1 MTSHDILRSF
11 DQFRNLYSLSK
22 TLRFE
27 LIPHPKT
34 SEHIEKNGL
43 LQQDEQRSK
52 DYQQV
57 KKIID
62 DYHKYFIDEA
72 LLSVSLDNLPQY
84 YDLYIKRDKSDDD
97 KKQLDNVKKELRK
110 KLIESVKSNDK
121 FTTIFKKELI
131 KNDLLAWLNAN
142 PRKQE
147 NEKEL
152 IDKFSDFTTY
162 FSGFHENRKNMYS
175 DEEKSTSIAFRLI
188 HQNLPKFIDNLQ
200 IFDKVKNS
208 GIDLTSMS
216 LLLGDIP
223 LENFFKL
230 DYFNQILTQVGI
242 TFYNLVLGGKSGC
255 DGSKLQGL
263 NELINLYNQQQD
275 DKKNRLPKLK
285 PLFKQI
291 LSDRDGYSF
300 VLESFKND
308 GDVCNAIS
316 DYYGEKLSYSES
328 VFERLQTIFNHI
340 NEYDTKQIYINKSAL
355 TNLSAKLY
363 GSWGV
368 IGKAL
373 EFYYI
378 KQIDKDSDKNKTS
391 LSKKEKWLDSECF
404 SICFLDDVIRHYLE
418 NKQIDDGDVQQS
430 LGNYFTQIF
439 VKSDNLIAQITNQYN
454 TVQAIIQN
462 IQPETKNLIQE
473 KENVAEIKKLLDLIM
488 ELLHLC
494 KLFIIKSD
502 IAEKEHNF
510 YSELEYCLELLN
522 PVIALY
528 NQTRNYLT
536 QKPYSLEKFKLNFE
550 NPELLGGWP
559 LGREIA
565 CSGIILLKEGCYY
578 LGILDKKS
586 KSKFKVKVATKDEES
601 YKKMQYL
608 QAADPSKDVQNLM
621 VINGKT
627 VKKNGRKSKDG
638 INHVLE
644 ELKNTY
650 LPFEINEIRKS
661 KSYSKQCDQ
670 FNKNDL
676 CRFIDFYKQRTIDY
690 FHQYK
695 FEFLKTEEYSDFGKF
710 TDHINSQAYQIQ
722 FENISVSYINQLVDE
737 GKLYLFQIYNKD
749 FSPHSKGTPNMH
761 TMYWKAL
768 FSEENLANVVYKL
781 NGQAEIF
788 YRKKSITADKT
799 IKHLANQPINNKNID
814 NAKKQSTFAYDL
826 IKDKRFTM
834 DKFQFHVPITL
845 NFKAQGRDDI
855 NLEVKEYLKSNPHT
869 HVIGIDRG
877 ERHLLYVSVV
887 NSQGE
892 IIKQFSLNEIIN
904 EYKGNTYK
912 VDYHNLLNTKE
923 GDRKKAR
930 ENWGVVENIKELKE
944 GYLSQVI
951 HKICQL
957 VIEYQAII
965 VMEDLNSGFKN
976 SRIKVE
982 KQVYQKFEKMLIDKL
997 QYLAFKNPQ
1006 ENQPSIYGALQ
1017 LASKFESFQ
1026 KLSTQSGFIFYVPA
1040 WNTSK
1045 IDPATGFVDLLKPKY
1060 ETVAKAQEFIRKF
1073 DEIKYNQS
1081 KDWFEFNFNYS
1092 KFTEKADGTRLN
1104 WTICTTNINRY
1115 SWNRNLNNGKG
1126 GQQLFEITKCL
1137 KALFD
1142 NYKINYQSSE
1152 NLVAQIVTQSEKD
1165 FYVCLLKYLSITI
1178 NLRHNNGKSGIDEE
1192 DYIASPIADKTGA
1205 FFDSRN
1211 EVSKG
1216 KNERGD
1222 WLSTLPV
1229 DADANGAYHI
1239 AKKGLWVLH
1248 QLEKADDLRKVKLAI
1263 SNKEWLEFTQN

>member
-1 MTSHDILRSF
+1 MTTYNLLKKF
-11 DQFRNLYSLSK
+11 DQFTNLYSLSK

-27 LIPHPKT
+27 LIPQGKT
-34 SEHIEKNGL
+34 LEHIEKNGL
-43 LQQDEQRSK
+43 LQQDEHRAK

-72 LLSVSLDNLPQY
+72 LANAKLENLQQY
-84 YDLYIKRDKSDDD
+84 YEQYVKQDKSDKD
-97 KKQLDNVKKELRK
+97 KTQLETIKKELRIR
-110 KLIESVKSNDK
+110 LIAAVKSNSK

-131 KNDLLAWLNAN
+131 KDDLVAWLETQSCE
-142 PRKQE
+142 QE
-147 NEKEL
+147 NKVNL
-152 IDKFSDFTTY
+152 IKKFSDFTTY

-200 IFDKVKNS
+200 IFEKIRS
-208 GIDLTSMS
+208 SAIDLSSMS
-216 LLLGDIP
+216 LLLGDVA
-223 LENFFKL
+223 LEDFFKL
-230 DYFNQILTQVGI
+230 EYFNQTLTQTGI
-242 TFYNLVLGGKSGC
+242 DFYNLVLGGKSSE
-255 DGSKLQGL
+255 DGTKLQGL
-263 NELINLYNQQQD
+263 NELINLYNQRQS

-291 LSDRDGYSF
+291 LSDHDGYSF
-300 VLESFKND
+300 VLENFKND
-308 GDVCNAIS
+308 GDVCLAIKN
-316 DYYGEKLSYSES
+316 YYGEKLSNSEG
-328 VFERLQTIFNHI
+328 VFERLPIIFNQI
-340 NEYDTKQIYINKSAL
+340 NEHDTKQIYINKSAL
-355 TNLSAKLY
+355 TSLSAKLY
-363 GSWGV
+363 LSWDV
-368 IGKAL
+368 INKAL

-378 KQIDKDSDKNKTS
+378 TQIDKNSNKTQAA
-391 LSKKEKWLDSECF
+391 LEKKEKWLKLEYF
-404 SICFLDDVIRHYLE
+404 SLSFLDQAIKYYVD
-418 NKQIDDGDVQQS
+418 NQQIDQGNVQQTL
-430 LGNYFTQIF
+430 LGYFAQLFTAPG
-439 VKSDNLIAQITNQYN
+439 NLIVQITGQYKA
-454 TVQAIIQN
+454 VRAIIQN
-462 IQPETKNLIQE
+462 IQSESKNLIQE
-473 KENVAEIKKLLDLIM
+473 KEHVAEIKKLLDLIM

-494 KLFIIKSD
+494 KLFVIKSD

-510 YSELEYCLELLN
+510 YSELEHCLELLN
-522 PVIALY
+522 PIIALY

-550 NPELLGGWP
+550 NSTLLDGWDRNKEP
-559 LGREIA
+559 
-565 CSGIILLKEGCYY
+565 SNTSILLRKNGYYY
-578 LGILDKKS
+578 LGIMNKKHNKVFEKLPKTSETTDSYEKIVYKLLPGANKMLPKVFLSTKGKATFQPSQELLDNYTSETHKKGDD
-586 KSKFKVKVATKDEES
+586 F
-601 YKKMQYL
+601 
-608 QAADPSKDVQNLM
+608 NLDHCH
-621 VINGKT
+621 K
-627 VKKNGRKSKDG
+627 
-638 INHVLE
+638 L
-644 ELKNTY
+644 
-650 LPFEINEIRKS
+650 
-661 KSYSKQCDQ
+661 
-670 FNKNDL
+670 
-676 CRFIDFYKQRTIDY
+676 IDY
-690 FHQYK
+690 FKDSINKHSDWKNFDFNFSDTATYEDISGFYREVESQGYRITFDLVSEQYID
-695 FEFLKTEEYSDFGKF
+695 T
-710 TDHINSQAYQIQ
+710 
-722 FENISVSYINQLVDE
+722 LVNE

-768 FSEENLANVVYKL
+768 FSGENLANVVYKL

-799 IKHLANQPINNKNID
+799 IRHPAYQPIYNKNID
-814 NAKKQSTFAYDL
+814 NDKKQSTFAYDL

-845 NFKAQGRDDI
+845 NFKAHGRDDI
-855 NLEVKEYLKSNPHT
+855 NLEVKEYLKTKQHT

-877 ERHLLYVSVV
+877 ERHLLYISVV
-887 NSQGE
+887 NPQGE

-912 VDYHNLLNTKE
+912 VDYHNLLNQKE
-923 GDRKKAR
+923 KGRLGAR
-930 ENWGVVENIKELKE
+930 ENWAIVENIKELKE

-1006 ENQPSIYGALQ
+1006 ENQPDIYHALQ

-1026 KLSTQSGFIFYVPA
+1026 KLGTQSGFIFYVPA

-1060 ETVAKAQEFIRKF
+1060 ETVVKAQEFISKF

-1081 KDWFEFNFNYS
+1081 KDWFEFSFDYA
-1092 KFTEKADGTRLN
+1092 KFTEKAAGTRLN
-1104 WTICTTNINRY
+1104 WTVCTTNIPRY
-1115 SWNRNLNNGKG
+1115 SWNRQLNNGKG
-1126 GQQLFEITKCL
+1126 EQQLFEITKCL
-1137 KALFD
+1137 KVLFD

-1152 NLVAQIVTQSEKD
+1152 NLVEQIATQSEKD
-1165 FYVCLLKYLSITI
+1165 FYVCLLKYLSITL
-1178 NLRHNNGKSGIDEE
+1178 NLRHNNGKTGADEE
-1192 DYIASPIADKTGA
+1192 DYIASPVADKTGV
-1205 FFDSRN
+1205 FFDSRF

-1216 KNERGD
+1216 KDEKGN
-1222 WLSTLPV
+1222 WISKLPV

-1239 AKKGLWVLH
+1239 AKKGLWVLQ
-1248 QLEKADDLRKVKLAI
+1248 QLRKTDDLRKVKLAI
-1263 SNKEWLEFTQN
+1263 TNKEWLEFTQN

>member
-1 MTSHDILRSF
+1 MSILTQF
-11 DQFRNLYSLSK
+11 DQFKNLYSLSK

-27 LIPHPKT
+27 LIPQGRT
-34 SEHIEKNGL
+34 LEHIEKNGL
-43 LQQDEQRSK
+43 LQQDEQRAK

-72 LLSVSLDNLPQY
+72 LANVKLENLQQY
-84 YDLYIKRDKSDDD
+84 YDLYAKRDKSEND
-97 KKQLDNVKKELRK
+97 KKQLDNIKKELRI
-110 KLIESVKSNDK
+110 KLIEAVKSNTK

-131 KNDLLAWLNAN
+131 KNDLLAWLNTQ

-200 IFDKVKNS
+200 IFEKIKNS
-208 GIDLTSMS
+208 GIDLSSMS
-216 LLLGDIP
+216 RLLGDVA
-223 LENFFKL
+223 LEDFFKL
-230 DYFNQILTQVGI
+230 EYFNQTLTQVGI
-242 TFYNLVLGGKSGC
+242 GFYNLMLGGQSSD

-263 NELINLYNQQQD
+263 NELINLYNQQQV

-300 VLESFKND
+300 VLESFNND
-308 GDVCNAIS
+308 GDVCRAIS
-316 DYYGEKLSYSES
+316 NYYGEELSNSEG
-328 VFERLQTIFNHI
+328 VFERLPTIFNQV
-340 NEYDTKQIYINKSAL
+340 NEYHTKQIYINKSAL
-355 TNLSAKLY
+355 TSLSAKLY
-363 GSWGV
+363 GSWDI

-373 EFYYI
+373 EYYYVL
-378 KQIDKDSDKNKTS
+378 QIDKDSNKTQAAIK
-391 LSKKEKWLDSECF
+391 KKEKWLDSECF
-404 SICFLDDVIRHYLE
+404 SIYFLDDVIRYYLE
-418 NKQIDDGDVQQS
+418 NKQIEDGVVTQY
-430 LGNYFTQIF
+430 LVNYFAQIF
-439 VKSDNLIAQITNQYN
+439 TVPNNLIMQITSQYN

-462 IQPETKNLIQE
+462 IQPDTKNLIQE
-473 KENVAEIKKLLDLIM
+473 KENVAEIKTLLDLIM

-494 KLFIIKSD
+494 KLFVIKAD

-522 PVIALY
+522 PIIALY

-550 NPELLGGWP
+550 NATLLDGWD
-559 LGREIA
+559 RNKET
-565 CSGIILLKEGCYY
+565 SNTSILLRKNGNYY
-578 LGILDKKS
+578 LGIMNKRHNRVFEALPQILETNNSYEKIVYKLLPGANKMLPKVFLSTKGKATFQPSQELLDNYKSETHKKGDN
-586 KSKFKVKVATKDEES
+586 F
-601 YKKMQYL
+601 
-608 QAADPSKDVQNLM
+608 NLDHCH
-621 VINGKT
+621 K
-627 VKKNGRKSKDG
+627 
-638 INHVLE
+638 L
-644 ELKNTY
+644 
-650 LPFEINEIRKS
+650 
-661 KSYSKQCDQ
+661 
-670 FNKNDL
+670 
-676 CRFIDFYKQRTIDY
+676 IDY
-690 FHQYK
+690 FKDSINKHSDWKNFNFNFSETSSYEDISGFYREVEAQGYKITFDLISEQYID
-695 FEFLKTEEYSDFGKF
+695 EL
-710 TDHINSQAYQIQ
+710 IN
-722 FENISVSYINQLVDE
+722 E

-887 NSQGE
+887 NPQGE

-1006 ENQPSIYGALQ
+1006 GNQPSVYGALQ

-1026 KLSTQSGFIFYVPA
+1026 KLGTQSGFIFYVPA

-1045 IDPATGFVDLLKPKY
+1045 IDPTTGFVDLLKPKY
-1060 ETVAKAQEFIRKF
+1060 ETVAKAQEFICKF

-1081 KDWFEFNFNYS
+1081 KDWFEFSFDYS

-1104 WTICTTNINRY
+1104 WTVCTTNINRY
-1115 SWNRNLNNGKG
+1115 SWNRKLNNGKG
-1126 GQQLFEITKCL
+1126 EQQLFEISKCL

-1142 NYKINYQSSE
+1142 SYKINYQSGE
-1152 NLVAQIVTQSEKD
+1152 NLVVQIATQSEKD
-1165 FYVCLLKYLSITI
+1165 FYVCLMKYLSITL

-1205 FFDSRN
+1205 FFDSRV

-1216 KNERGD
+1216 RDENDNWVSK
-1222 WLSTLPV
+1222 LPV

-1248 QLEKADDLRKVKLAI
+1248 QLGKADNLRKVKLAI
-1263 SNKEWLEFTQN
+1263 TNKEWLEFTQN

>member
-1 MTSHDILRSF
+1 MNYQSF
-11 DQFRNLYSLSK
+11 SNLYSLSK

-27 LIPHPKT
+27 LIPQGKT
-34 SEHIEKNGL
+34 PDNIRQHGL
-43 LQQDEQRSK
+43 IAQDEQRAK

-72 LLSVSLDNLPQY
+72 LTNVKLENLQQY
-84 YDLYIKRDKSDDD
+84 YDLYIKHKLDED
-97 KKQLDNVKKELRK
+97 KKQLENIKKDLRK
-110 KLIESVKSNDK
+110 KLIAMVTSNDK
-121 FTTIFKKELI
+121 FKNIFKKELI
-131 KNDLLAWLNAN
+131 KNDLVAWLG
-142 PRKQE
+142 KQSRE
-147 NEKEL
+147 QKNELSL
-152 IDKFSDFTTY
+152 IKKFSDFTTY
-162 FSGFHENRKNMYS
+162 FTGFHENRKNMYS

-200 IFDKVKNS
+200 IFEKIKSS
-208 GIDLTSMS
+208 GVELSSMS
-216 LLLGDIP
+216 LILGDVV
-223 LENFFKL
+223 LEDFFKL
-230 DYFNQILTQVGI
+230 EYFNQTLTQTGI
-242 TFYNLVLGGKSGC
+242 DFYNLVLGGKSND
-255 DGSKLQGL
+255 DGTKLQGL
-263 NELINLYNQQQD
+263 NELINLYNQQQV

-291 LSDRDGYSF
+291 LSDRDSYSF
-300 VLESFKND
+300 VLDNFKND
-308 GDVCNAIS
+308 GDVAGAIIEYYDNAFNNS
-316 DYYGEKLSYSES
+316 DSL
-328 VFERLQTIFNHI
+328 FNRLPIIFNQI

-363 GSWGV
+363 GSWDV

-391 LSKKEKWLDSECF
+391 LSKKEKWLDSEYF
-404 SICFLDDVIRHYLE
+404 SIYFLDDVIRHYSE
-418 NKQIDDGDVQQS
+418 NKQIDEDNVTQN
-430 LGNYFTQIF
+430 LVNYFTQIF
-439 VKSDNLIAQITNQYN
+439 VKSDNLITQITNQYHI
-454 TVQAIIQN
+454 VQAIIQN

-473 KENVAEIKKLLDLIM
+473 KENVAEIKKLLDLII

-494 KLFIIKSD
+494 KLFVIKSD
-502 IAEKEHNF
+502 IAEKEHSF
-510 YSELEYCLELLN
+510 YSELEYCLEQLN
-522 PVIALY
+522 PIISLY

-550 NPELLGGWP
+550 NATLLDGWDKNK
-559 LGREIA
+559 ET
-565 CSGIILLKEGCYY
+565 SNTSILLRKKGCYY
-578 LGILDKKS
+578 LGVMNKKHNKVFETLPTVLESSNNYEKIVYKLLPGANKMLPKVFLSTKGKATFQPSQEILDNYKHETHKKGDS
-586 KSKFKVKVATKDEES
+586 F
-601 YKKMQYL
+601 
-608 QAADPSKDVQNLM
+608 NLAHCH
-621 VINGKT
+621 K
-627 VKKNGRKSKDG
+627 
-638 INHVLE
+638 L
-644 ELKNTY
+644 
-650 LPFEINEIRKS
+650 
-661 KSYSKQCDQ
+661 
-670 FNKNDL
+670 
-676 CRFIDFYKQRTIDY
+676 IDY
-690 FHQYK
+690 FKDSINKHSDWKNFKFNFSETSSYEDISGFYREVEAQGYKITFDLISEQYID
-695 FEFLKTEEYSDFGKF
+695 T
-710 TDHINSQAYQIQ
+710 
-722 FENISVSYINQLVDE
+722 LVKE

-788 YRKKSITADKT
+788 YRKESITADKT

-814 NAKKQSTFAYDL
+814 NTKKQSTFAYDL

-855 NLEVKEYLKSNPHT
+855 NLLTREYLKANPHT

-887 NSQGE
+887 NLQGE

-904 EYKGNTYK
+904 EYNGNTYK
-912 VDYHNLLNTKE
+912 VDYHNLLNNKE
-923 GDRKKAR
+923 GDRQKAR
-930 ENWGVVENIKELKE
+930 ENWGIVENIKELKE

-1006 ENQPSIYGALQ
+1006 GNQPSIYGALQ

-1026 KLSTQSGFIFYVPA
+1026 KLGTQSGFIFYVPA

-1060 ETVAKAQEFIRKF
+1060 ETVSKAQEFIRKF

-1081 KDWFEFNFNYS
+1081 KDWFEFRFDYS
-1092 KFTEKADGTRLN
+1092 KFTEKAAGTRLN
-1104 WTICTTNINRY
+1104 WTVCTTNINRY
-1115 SWNRNLNNGKG
+1115 SWNRQLNNGKG

-1152 NLVAQIVTQSEKD
+1152 NLISQIATQSEKD
-1165 FYVCLLKYLSITI
+1165 FYVCLLKYLSITL
-1178 NLRHNNGKSGIDEE
+1178 NLRHNNGKSGVDEE
-1192 DYIASPIADKTGA
+1192 DYIASPVADKTGV

-1211 EVSKG
+1211 EVSRG

-1222 WLSTLPV
+1222 WLSKLPV

-1239 AKKGLWVLH
+1239 AKKGLWVLQ
-1248 QLEKADDLRKVKLAI
+1248 QLKKSDDVKKVKLAI

>member
-1 MTSHDILRSF
+1 MV
-11 DQFRNLYSLSK
+11 N
-22 TLRFE
+22 
-27 LIPHPKT
+27 
-34 SEHIEKNGL
+34 
-43 LQQDEQRSK
+43 
-52 DYQQV
+52 
-57 KKIID
+57 
-62 DYHKYFIDEA
+62 YFA
-72 LLSVSLDNLPQY
+72 
-84 YDLYIKRDKSDDD
+84 
-97 KKQLDNVKKELRK
+97 
-110 KLIESVKSNDK
+110 
-121 FTTIFKKELI
+121 
-131 KNDLLAWLNAN
+131 
-142 PRKQE
+142 
-147 NEKEL
+147 
-152 IDKFSDFTTY
+152 
-162 FSGFHENRKNMYS
+162 
-175 DEEKSTSIAFRLI
+175 
-188 HQNLPKFIDNLQ
+188 Q
-200 IFDKVKNS
+200 IFAKPD
-208 GIDLTSMS
+208 
-216 LLLGDIP
+216 
-223 LENFFKL
+223 NF
-230 DYFNQILTQVGI
+230 I
-242 TFYNLVLGGKSGC
+242 T
-255 DGSKLQGL
+255 
-263 NELINLYNQQQD
+263 
-275 DKKNRLPKLK
+275 
-285 PLFKQI
+285 
-291 LSDRDGYSF
+291 
-300 VLESFKND
+300 
-308 GDVCNAIS
+308 
-316 DYYGEKLSYSES
+316 
-328 VFERLQTIFNHI
+328 
-340 NEYDTKQIYINKSAL
+340 
-355 TNLSAKLY
+355 
-363 GSWGV
+363 
-368 IGKAL
+368 
-373 EFYYI
+373 
-378 KQIDKDSDKNKTS
+378 
-391 LSKKEKWLDSECF
+391 
-404 SICFLDDVIRHYLE
+404 
-418 NKQIDDGDVQQS
+418 
-430 LGNYFTQIF
+430 
-439 VKSDNLIAQITNQYN
+439 QITNQYH
-454 TVQAIIQN
+454 TVQAIIKN
-462 IQPETKNLIQE
+462 IQPDTKNLIQE
-473 KENVAEIKKLLDLIM
+473 KENVAEIKTLLDLIM

-494 KLFIIKSD
+494 KLFVIKAD

-522 PVIALY
+522 PIIALY

-550 NPELLGGWP
+550 NATLLDGWD
-559 LGREIA
+559 RNKET
-565 CSGIILLKEGCYY
+565 SNTSILLRKNGNYY
-578 LGILDKKS
+578 LGIMNKRHNRVFEALPQILKTNNSYEKIVYKLLPGANKMLPKVFLSTKGKATFQPSQEILDNYKSETHKKGDN
-586 KSKFKVKVATKDEES
+586 F
-601 YKKMQYL
+601 
-608 QAADPSKDVQNLM
+608 NLDHCH
-621 VINGKT
+621 K
-627 VKKNGRKSKDG
+627 
-638 INHVLE
+638 L
-644 ELKNTY
+644 
-650 LPFEINEIRKS
+650 
-661 KSYSKQCDQ
+661 
-670 FNKNDL
+670 
-676 CRFIDFYKQRTIDY
+676 IDY
-690 FHQYK
+690 FKDSINKHSDWKNFNFNFSETSSYEDISGFYREVEAQGYKIIFDLISEQYID
-695 FEFLKTEEYSDFGKF
+695 EL
-710 TDHINSQAYQIQ
+710 IN
-722 FENISVSYINQLVDE
+722 E

-887 NSQGE
+887 NPQGE

-912 VDYHNLLNTKE
+912 VDYHNLLNNKE

-1026 KLSTQSGFIFYVPA
+1026 KLGTQSGFIFYVPA

-1060 ETVAKAQEFIRKF
+1060 ETVAKAQEFIHKF
-1073 DEIKYNQS
+1073 DDIKYNQS

-1115 SWNRNLNNGKG
+1115 SWNRKLNNGKG

-1142 NYKINYQSSE
+1142 NYKINYQSGE
-1152 NLVAQIVTQSEKD
+1152 NLVVQIATQSEKD
-1165 FYVCLLKYLSITI
+1165 FYVCLLKYLSITL

-1192 DYIASPIADKTGA
+1192 DYIASPIADNAGA

-1211 EVSKG
+1211 EVIKG
-1216 KNERGD
+1216 KNEIGD
-1222 WLSTLPV
+1222 WLSKLPV

-1248 QLEKADDLRKVKLAI
+1248 QLEKADNLRKVKLAI
-1263 SNKEWLEFTQN
+1263 TNKEWLEFTQN